1 MKYPKFKGV
10 EIPPYETFN
19 FHDSEAF
26 FSGAYG
32 GIAKTLKAE
41 CHLAIIE
48 IVNDKDGEDAQD
60 QTTPFQM

>member
-32 GIAKTLKAE
+32 VYRENSQGRMSPCNYRDCE
-41 CHLAIIE
+41 R
-48 IVNDKDGEDAQD
+48 
-60 QTTPFQM
+60 